1 MNTKKIMHFLK
12 DIAANNNRQW
22 FQEHKAEYDAVK
34 ADFENLRRR
43 GFTPDGKGLHLPFL
57 S

>member
-12 DIAANNNRQW
+12 GIAANNNRQW

-34 ADFENLRRR
+34 PTLNRESTKL
-43 GFTPDGKGLHLPFL
+43 LLV
-57 S
+57 

>member
-12 DIAANNNRQW
+12 GIAANNNRQW

-34 ADFENLRRR
+34 ADFEHGVDKSYSLFSNL
-43 GFTPDGKGLHLPFL
+43 
-57 S
+57 

>member
-34 ADFENLRRR
+34 ADFE
-43 GFTPDGKGLHLPFL
+43 KGVDQVISCLATFD
-57 S
+57 